1 MNKMKKTTII
11 CSTLVI
17 MLFVSLLAIGL
28 IYKSKSKKYKDLENK
43 LVEITKTYTAS
54 NFNFPLNTKEII
66 ITFEELKNAGLI
78 EKLEIEKQK
87 CDGYVIM
94 TFDNVTEYK
103 GYVKC
108 DKYKTHD
115 FDSNK
120 LEVK

>member
-28 IYKSKSKKYKDLENK
+28 IYKNKSKKYKDLEK
-43 LVEITKTYTAS
+43 ELVEVTKTYTAS
-54 NFNFPLNTKEII
+54 DFNFPLNTEEIV
-66 ITFEELKNAGLI
+66 ITYEELKNAGLI
-78 EKLEIEKQK
+78 KELKVEGQK

-94 TFDNVTEYK
+94 TFNNVTEYK